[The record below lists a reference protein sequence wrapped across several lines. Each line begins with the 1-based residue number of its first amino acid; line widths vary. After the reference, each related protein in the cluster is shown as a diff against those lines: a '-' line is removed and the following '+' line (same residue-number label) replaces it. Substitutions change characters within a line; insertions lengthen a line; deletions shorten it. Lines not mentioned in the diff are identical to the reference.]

1 MEALGWQ
8 DQSPPVAGLGARQ
21 SCHSDAQVMGP
32 QIRPQNR
39 KRRDD
44 LSTHPTHAPICDA
57 MTVASNEC
65 TASQIFMLCSFLC
78 NHQNRLDYP
87 RPASIA
93 LRTPDTFGLAHVGA
107 ALKQRGRRMTRGTRW
122 TKVRTTKQDQ
132 RTVYGRRPAPER
144 WQRPHLPSLDLCP
157 VPILKPWTARG
168 SCDFG
173 ARSMAPLPQKA

>member
-1 MEALGWQ
+1 
-8 DQSPPVAGLGARQ
+8 
-21 SCHSDAQVMGP
+21 
-32 QIRPQNR
+32 
-39 KRRDD
+39 
-44 LSTHPTHAPICDA
+44 

-65 TASQIFMLCSFLC
+65 TESQIFMLCSFLC

-132 RTVYGRRPAPER
+132 RTV
-144 WQRPHLPSLDLCP
+144 
-157 VPILKPWTARG
+157 
-168 SCDFG
+168 
-173 ARSMAPLPQKA
+173 